1 MHATELYVKIY
12 KIHYYLIYIMLYFL
26 ATIIILIIVFIIR
39 IHFIRK
45 NLNKIEQIITK
56 TFNARTNMIPAIF
69 EVTKWTFSKHDEVF
83 KEILKYRKQ
92 ELYKY
97 YIKEYTDNIENE
109 FVKLIHIEELIHHEL
124 NFIFKVANKHPKLAK
139 KWNFIYLR
147 DLLIKKSY
155 DLWILLE
162 DYKNKVKLYNKIVIL
177 PIYKKTKI

>member
-1 MHATELYVKIY
+1 
-12 KIHYYLIYIMLYFL
+12 MLYFL
-26 ATIIILIIVFIIR
+26 AIIIILILSYIIR
-39 IHFIRK
+39 ISFIRK
-45 NLNKIEQIITK
+45 DLNKKEQVITS

-69 EVTKWTFSKHDEVF
+69 EVTEGTFSRHDEIF
-83 KEILKYRKQ
+83 SEILKHRKQ

-97 YIKEYTDNIENE
+97 YIKEYTDNLENE

-155 DLWILLE
+155 NLWQLL
-162 DYKNKVKLYNKIVIL
+162 DNYKNKVKIYNKLALL
-177 PIYKKTKI
+177 PIYKKTEI